1 MFAESEVEYDVVQA
15 MDVNTTAN
23 KIYQHN
29 FPDVSICASS
39 IAVSKASVICLS
51 DDSDCILVNGNGI
64 NFNEEAHLK
73 CLPKSAVES

>member
-1 MFAESEVEYDVVQA
+1 MFSESEVEYDVVQA

-39 IAVSKASVICLS
+39 IAVSKASVICLT
-51 DDSDCILVNGNGI
+51 DDCILVNGNGMNGI
-64 NFNEEAHLK
+64 KFKL
-73 CLPKSAVES
+73 